1 MAPRPWQV
9 RLASRRVE
17 REFRRLPPDV
27 ARRVLAAMEALAHNR
42 RPPGSIPVQ
51 GKPGDFRMRVGDHRL
66 VYHADTENEIVYI
79 DRIGARDEHFYR
91 YRR

>member
-1 MAPRPWQV
+1 
-9 RLASRRVE
+9 
-17 REFRRLPPDV
+17 
-27 ARRVLAAMEALAHNR
+27 
-42 RPPGSIPVQ
+42 
-51 GKPGDFRMRVGDHRL
+51 MRVGDHRL